1 MYIETSVAIAIT
13 VAAGKGFDALCSY
26 FSKKTK
32 EETVDEKIEKIQGL
46 VSEVNE
52 ILKKHDDNSIPLIY
66 TPREIFTSLKEIHEL
81 VKTLSHTSEVVMPK
95 ALDKLAST
103 LESMTLV
110 LARIEDRSSRK

>member
-26 FSKKTK
+26 FSKNNK

-52 ILKKHDDNSIPLIY
+52 ILKQHDDNSIPLIY

-81 VKTLSHTSEVVMPK
+81 VRTLSHTSEVMPK